1 MGRGEGEHQPSPSA
15 RSSHQSGQIRAIK
28 AQKSATLCA
37 WVSATLPGPGT
48 FCRHFNRKLL
58 VLSLL
63 PVPIARHGKNKYGV
77 DQKKKK
83 KKTQTFVIL
92 IGRQSHRALH
102 RGTIVP
108 LSIPPMLAR
117 SGQYSNTLSGV
128 PGQPGKRWQSPHKC
142 QPEHPQS
149 EHGLQEIPEGFSLPL
164 VADLQ

>member
-1 MGRGEGEHQPSPSA
+1 MHGFQPRCPVREHFADISIESYWCF
-15 RSSHQSGQIRAIK
+15 HCC
-28 AQKSATLCA
+28 LFL
-37 WVSATLPGPGT
+37 LPGMERT
-48 FCRHFNRKLL
+48 
-58 VLSLL
+58 SAEW
-63 PVPIARHGKNKYGV
+63 I
-77 DQKKKK
+77 KKKK

-108 LSIPPMLAR
+108 LSIPPTLAR

-149 EHGLQEIPEGFSLPL
+149 EQGLQGIPEGFSLPL